1 MRIGI
6 EAQRIFRTNK
16 HGMDY
21 VVLEEIKE
29 LQKSDVRNEY
39 FVFVAPGEDR
49 CLKDSKNVHIIEI
62 GNNFYPLWEQFSL
75 PRAVNQLNLDMLHC
89 TSNTAPIRCKV
100 PLILTLHDIIF
111 LEPRDK
117 SNKSFYQD
125 MGWRYRRFVVPRILK
140 KCKRIITVSDFE
152 FNNIITKLQIPE
164 EKMVMIYNGYNKWF
178 RPVEDT
184 ELIYQQYIEEPG
196 YFFFL
201 GNTDPKKNT
210 ERTLTAYSKYLEM
223 SDVKRKLLMADLDRG
238 YLDEI
243 IDRND
248 IGNIRDH
255 IVMPGYI
262 KNADLPY
269 IYNNA
274 FAFLYTSLR
283 ESFGIPL
290 LEAMACG
297 TPVITSN
304 TSSMPEIGGP
314 DVIMVNPQNAN
325 EITEKML
332 LLEKD
337 KALYQKQK
345 DIGIIRAQQF
355 SWEYTAEQLLM
366 VYEEVYRQRSQPN
379 KSKESSFEGF
389 SSFSS
394 IICSSLNSIINW
406 RASGLFCVFNR

>member
-6 EAQRIFRTNK
+6 EAQRIFRKNK

-29 LQKSDVRNEY
+29 LQKSDNRNEY
-39 FVFVAPGEDR
+39 FVFVAPGEDH
-49 CLKDSKNVHIIEI
+49 CLHDSKNVHIIEI
-62 GNNFYPLWEQFSL
+62 GSNFYPLWEQFSL

-89 TSNTAPIRCKV
+89 TSNTAPILCKI
-100 PLILTLHDIIF
+100 PMILTLHDIIF

-117 SNKSFYQD
+117 SNKSLYQN
-125 MGWRYRRFVVPRILK
+125 MGWLYRRFVVPRILK
-140 KCKRIITVSDFE
+140 KCKRIITVSEFE
-152 FNNIITKLQIPE
+152 YNNIISKLHIPE
-164 EKMVMIYNGYNKWF
+164 EKMVMIYNGYNEWF
-178 RPVEDT
+178 KPVEDI

-210 ERTLTAYSKYLEM
+210 ERTLIAYSHYLEK
-223 SDVKRKLLMADLDRG
+223 SNVKRKLLMADLDRSF
-238 YLDEI
+238 LDDI
-243 IDRND
+243 IERNH
-248 IGNIRDH
+248 IENIKDYMV
-255 IVMPGYI
+255 IPGYI

-269 IYNNA
+269 VYNNA

-304 TSSMPEIGGP
+304 TSSMPEIGGSEAL
-314 DVIMVNPQNAN
+314 MVNPQNAD

-332 LLEKD
+332 LLEED
-337 KALYQKQK
+337 NIIYQKQK
-345 DIGIIRAQQF
+345 EIGIRRAQQF
-355 SWEYTAEQLLM
+355 SWKYTAEQLLT
-366 VYEEVYRQRSQPN
+366 VYEDVYKLR
-379 KSKESSFEGF
+379 E
-389 SSFSS
+389 
-394 IICSSLNSIINW
+394 
-406 RASGLFCVFNR
+406 

>member
-6 EAQRIFRTNK
+6 EAQRIFRKNK

-29 LQKSDVRNEY
+29 LQKSDTRNEY

-62 GNNFYPLWEQFSL
+62 GSNFYPLWEQFSL

-210 ERTLTAYSKYLEM
+210 ERTLVAYSKYLEL
-223 SDVKRKLLMADLDRG
+223 SDVKRKLLMADLDKE

-248 IGNIRDH
+248 IGNIRDY

-262 KNADLPY
+262 KNADLPF

-314 DVIMVNPQNAN
+314 EVIMVNPQKAQ

-337 KALYQKQK
+337 EALYQKQK
-345 DIGIIRAQQF
+345 EIGIIRAQQF
-355 SWEYTAEQLLM
+355 SWKYTAEQLLA
-366 VYEEVYRQRSQPN
+366 VYEDVYRQR
-379 KSKESSFEGF
+379 G
-389 SSFSS
+389 
-394 IICSSLNSIINW
+394 
-406 RASGLFCVFNR
+406 

>member
-6 EAQRIFRTNK
+6 EAQRIFRKNK

-29 LQKSDVRNEY
+29 LQKSDTRNEY
-39 FVFVAPGEDR
+39 FVFVAPGEDH
-49 CLKDSKNVHIIEI
+49 CLHDSQNVHIIEI
-62 GNNFYPLWEQFSL
+62 GSSFYPLWEQFSL

-89 TSNTAPIRCKV
+89 TSNTAPILCKV

-117 SNKSFYQD
+117 SNKSLYQN
-125 MGWRYRRFVVPRILK
+125 MGWQYRRFVVPKILK
-140 KCKRIITVSDFE
+140 KCKRIITVSEFE
-152 FNNIITKLQIPE
+152 LNNIITKLDIPE
-164 EKMVMIYNGYNKWF
+164 EKMVMIYNGYNEWF

-184 ELIYQQYIEEPG
+184 ELVYQQYIEKPG

-210 ERTLTAYSKYLEM
+210 ERTLIAYSKYLEK

-238 YLDEI
+238 YLKEI
-243 IDRND
+243 IDRNN

-262 KNADLPY
+262 NNADLPY

-304 TSSMPEIGGP
+304 TSSMPEIGGSE
-314 DVIMVNPQNAN
+314 VIMVNPQNAH

-337 KALYQKQK
+337 KTLYQKQK
-345 DIGIIRAQQF
+345 EIGIRRAQQF
-355 SWEYTAEQLLM
+355 SWKYTAEQLLT
-366 VYEEVYRQRSQPN
+366 VYEDVYKQR
-379 KSKESSFEGF
+379 G
-389 SSFSS
+389 
-394 IICSSLNSIINW
+394 
-406 RASGLFCVFNR
+406 

>member
-6 EAQRIFRTNK
+6 EAQRIFRKNK

-29 LQKSDVRNEY
+29 LQKSDTRNEY

-49 CLKDSKNVHIIEI
+49 CLQDSKNVHIIQI
-62 GNNFYPLWEQFSL
+62 GSNFYPLWEQFSL

-89 TSNTAPIRCKV
+89 TSNTAPIRCKI

-152 FNNIITKLQIPE
+152 LNNIITKLQIPE
-164 EKMVMIYNGYNKWF
+164 EKMVMIYNGYNQWF
-178 RPVEDT
+178 KPVEDT
-184 ELIYQQYIEEPG
+184 ELIYQQYIDEPG

-210 ERTLTAYSKYLEM
+210 ERTLIAYSKYLEQ

-238 YLDEI
+238 YLEEI
-243 IDRND
+243 INRND

-255 IVMPGYI
+255 IVIPGYI

-314 DVIMVNPQNAN
+314 EVIMVNPQNVQ

-337 KALYQKQK
+337 EALYQKQK
-345 DIGIIRAQQF
+345 EIGIIRAQQF
-355 SWEYTAEQLLM
+355 SWKYTAEQLLT
-366 VYEEVYRQRSQPN
+366 VYEDVYRQR
-379 KSKESSFEGF
+379 G
-389 SSFSS
+389 
-394 IICSSLNSIINW
+394 
-406 RASGLFCVFNR
+406 

>member
-6 EAQRIFRTNK
+6 EAQRIFRKNK

-29 LQKSDVRNEY
+29 LQKSDTRNEY
-39 FVFVAPGEDR
+39 FVFVAPGEDH

-62 GNNFYPLWEQFSL
+62 GGNFYPLWEQFSL
-75 PRAVNQLNLDMLHC
+75 PRAVSQLNLDLLHC
-89 TSNTAPIRCKV
+89 TSNTAPICCKT

-117 SNKSFYQD
+117 TNKSFYQN
-125 MGWRYRRFVVPRILK
+125 MGWRYRRFVVPKILK
-140 KCKRIITVSDFE
+140 KCKRIITVSEFE
-152 FNNIITKLQIPE
+152 YNNIINKLNIPV
-164 EKMVMIYNGYNKWF
+164 EKMAMIYNGYNEWF
-178 RPVEDT
+178 KPLDDT
-184 ELIYQQYIEEPG
+184 ELIFQQYIEESG

-210 ERTLTAYSKYLEM
+210 ERTLIAYSNYLEK
-223 SDVKRKLLMADLDRG
+223 SDIKRKLLMADLDRG
-238 YLDEI
+238 FLEDI
-243 IDRND
+243 IERNHID
-248 IGNIRDH
+248 NIRDH
-255 IVMPGYI
+255 IVIPGYI

-314 DVIMVNPQNAN
+314 EALMVNPQDAN

-332 LLEKD
+332 LLEND
-337 KALYQKQK
+337 ETLYQRQK
-345 DIGIIRAQQF
+345 GFGIRRALQF
-355 SWEYTAEQLLM
+355 SWKYTAEQLLM
-366 VYEEVYRQRSQPN
+366 VYEDVYH
-379 KSKESSFEGF
+379 
-389 SSFSS
+389 
-394 IICSSLNSIINW
+394 
-406 RASGLFCVFNR
+406 NRHRD

>member
-355 SWEYTAEQLLM
+355 SWEYTAEQLLT
-366 VYEEVYRQRSQPN
+366 VYEDVYRQRS
-379 KSKESSFEGF
+379 
-389 SSFSS
+389 
-394 IICSSLNSIINW
+394 
-406 RASGLFCVFNR
+406 

>member
-210 ERTLTAYSKYLEM
+210 ERTLIAYSKYLEM
-223 SDVKRKLLMADLDRG
+223 SDVKRKLLMADLDKE
-238 YLDEI
+238 YLEDI
-243 IDRND
+243 IERNHID
-248 IGNIRDH
+248 NIRDH

-366 VYEEVYRQRSQPN
+366 VYEDVYRQRS
-379 KSKESSFEGF
+379 
-389 SSFSS
+389 
-394 IICSSLNSIINW
+394 
-406 RASGLFCVFNR
+406 

>member
-6 EAQRIFRTNK
+6 EAQRIFRKNK

-62 GNNFYPLWEQFSL
+62 GSNFYPLWEQFSL

-152 FNNIITKLQIPE
+152 YNNIISKLQIPE

-210 ERTLTAYSKYLEM
+210 ERTLIAYSKYLEM

-304 TSSMPEIGGP
+304 TSSMPEIGGSE
-314 DVIMVNPQNAN
+314 VIMVNPLNTN
-325 EITEKML
+325 EITEMML

-355 SWEYTAEQLLM
+355 SWEYTAEQLLT
-366 VYEEVYRQRSQPN
+366 VYEDVYRQRS
-379 KSKESSFEGF
+379 
-389 SSFSS
+389 
-394 IICSSLNSIINW
+394 
-406 RASGLFCVFNR
+406 

>member
-29 LQKSDVRNEY
+29 LQKSDTRNEY

-62 GNNFYPLWEQFSL
+62 GSNFYPLWEQFSL

-210 ERTLTAYSKYLEM
+210 ERTLIAYSKYLEM
-223 SDVKRKLLMADLDRG
+223 SDAKRKLLMADLDRG

-304 TSSMPEIGGP
+304 TSSMPEIGGSE
-314 DVIMVNPQNAN
+314 VIMVNPLNVN

-345 DIGIIRAQQF
+345 DIGIIRTQQF
-355 SWEYTAEQLLM
+355 SWEYTAEQLLT
-366 VYEEVYRQRSQPN
+366 VYEDVYRQRS
-379 KSKESSFEGF
+379 
-389 SSFSS
+389 
-394 IICSSLNSIINW
+394 
-406 RASGLFCVFNR
+406 